1 MAQSWLNS
9 KIQMEGRAEAS
20 TWSAVIGPALWRQ
33 WDHSGDTESNSS
45 YFFLI
50 SCLGRWDSS
59 KFVFDPPLKTSVLK
73 PASPSALPGEERMF

>member
-1 MAQSWLNS
+1 MVSCDRT
-9 KIQMEGRAEAS
+9 RAVEAVGS
-20 TWSAVIGPALWRQ
+20 QWRHREQ
-33 WDHSGDTESNSS
+33 QQLG
-45 YFFLI
+45 FFLI